1 MSEQSKRAP
10 GCLWV
15 FLALVFAFAWIGE
28 DMPGSGFVS
37 GVLAVAFIAFLVF
50 ALSVSGKR

>member
-10 GCLWV
+10 GCMWV

-50 ALSVSGKR
+50 AVSVSGKR